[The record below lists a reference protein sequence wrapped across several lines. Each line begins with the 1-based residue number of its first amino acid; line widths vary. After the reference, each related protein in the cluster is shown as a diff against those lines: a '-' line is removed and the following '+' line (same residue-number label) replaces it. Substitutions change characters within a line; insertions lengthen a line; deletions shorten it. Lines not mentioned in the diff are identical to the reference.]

1 MGCFRVFVGGLI
13 AAILVGC
20 GAGDSAPEARIGFI
34 AELTGEMPAVGASSR
49 NAAMMRVER
58 LNQEGGL
65 KLPDGPVKVRL
76 LVEDNNAKGDQSA
89 AAAQKLISQNQVLAL
104 VGPNASVG
112 AIPAS
117 EIAEANR
124 VPMITPWSTNP
135 KTTLD
140 ARSGRPKE
148 WVFRACFIDPFQ
160 AQVLAKFAIQEL
172 GLKRAAVLYDVASE
186 APNGQANL
194 FRETFTKAGGEVVA
208 FETYTTRDRDFS
220 AQLTKI
226 RAAEPELIYLPAY
239 YTDVPLVVEQAR
251 RLGINAVFLGS
262 DAWSSPELI
271 KLAGG
276 AVEGSYLTNHYSP
289 DAATPVAAEF
299 IEAYKRRYGQAPDDV
314 AALTYDSFGLLF
326 AAIEKAG
333 KLDRTAVRD
342 AMRTMAPFEGVTG
355 TIQFAE
361 GSGDPVKSAVILRI
375 EDGRFQWLMN
385 AQP

>member
-1 MGCFRVFVGGLI
+1 
-13 AAILVGC
+13 
-20 GAGDSAPEARIGFI
+20 
-34 AELTGEMPAVGASSR
+34 MPAVGASSR
-49 NAAMMRVER
+49 NAATMRVER

-65 KLPDGPVKVRL
+65 KLPGGPVKMRL
-76 LVEDNNAKGDQSA
+76 LIEDNNAKGDQSA
-89 AAAQKLISQNQVLAL
+89 AAAQKLISQDQVLAL
-104 VGPNASVG
+104 IGPNASVG

-124 VPMITPWSTNP
+124 VLMITPWSTNP

-140 ARSGRPKE
+140 ARSGKPKE

-160 AQVLAKFAIQEL
+160 AQVLAKFALNEL
-172 GLKRAAVLYDVASE
+172 GLKKAAVLYDVASE

-194 FRETFTKAGGEVVA
+194 FRETFTKSGGEIVA

-226 RAAEPELIYLPAY
+226 KAAEPELIYLPAY

-271 KLAGG
+271 KLAG
-276 AVEGSYLTNHYSP
+276 ASVEGSYLTNHYSP
-289 DAATPVAAEF
+289 DAATPVAEEF
-299 IEAYKRRYGQAPDDV
+299 IEAYTRRFGQAPDDV
-314 AALTYDSFGLLF
+314 AALTYDAVGLLI

-333 KLDRTAVRD
+333 QLDRTAIRD
-342 AMRTMAPFEGVTG
+342 AMRTIPPFEGVTG
-355 TIQFAE
+355 TIQYSE
-361 GSGDPVKSAVILRI
+361 GSGDPIKSAVILRV
-375 EDGRFQWLMN
+375 EDGRFKWLMN